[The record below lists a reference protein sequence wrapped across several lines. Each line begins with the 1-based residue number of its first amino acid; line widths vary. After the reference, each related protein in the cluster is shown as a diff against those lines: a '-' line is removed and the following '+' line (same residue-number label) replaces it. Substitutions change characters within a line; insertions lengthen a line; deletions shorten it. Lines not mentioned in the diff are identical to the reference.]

1 MIGARRSSEAR
12 EQCLG
17 FRCIK
22 KVLNFDKKKTNLLF
36 PLGSGLRLI
45 TITSPIVF
53 LDAST
58 VGFQVGQFLVL

>member
-1 MIGARRSSEAR
+1 M
-12 EQCLG
+12 
-17 FRCIK
+17 
-22 KVLNFDKKKTNLLF
+22 LNFDKKKTNLLF

-58 VGFQVGQFLVL
+58 VGFQAG